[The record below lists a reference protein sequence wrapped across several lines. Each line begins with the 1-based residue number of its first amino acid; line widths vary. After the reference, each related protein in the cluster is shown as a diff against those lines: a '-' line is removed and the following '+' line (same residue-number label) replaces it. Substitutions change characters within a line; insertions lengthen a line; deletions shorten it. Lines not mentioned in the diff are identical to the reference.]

1 MPLETSDITA
11 LADALKNLQQ
21 PAPVNATAVKL
32 PSFWQ
37 GNPEVW
43 FCQVESVFTTR
54 NPAVIT
60 QQTKFEYV
68 IQALDNNTAERV
80 QNIILEPPKN
90 PYDAIKAALI
100 KTFGRTQGEK
110 DQELLNLNGLG
121 NKKPSELLQHMKNLN
136 ADPKTLFKALFLAQ
150 LPPDVRRILAM
161 SSKTDINKL
170 ASEADRITEVARL
183 TQVVQVN
190 ATGASRGPPQQSQRS
205 QVHTGPRPWSKIP
218 GLCKYH
224 STFGDK
230 ARKCEPPCKFGNAL
244 GNGSPG
250 QQ

>member
-43 FCQVESVFTTR
+43 FRQVESVFTTR

-80 QNIILEPPKN
+80 QNIILDPPEN

-100 KTFGRTQGEK
+100 KAFGRTQVEK

-121 NKKPSELLQHMKNLN
+121 DKKPSELLQHMKNLN
-136 ADPKTLFKALFLAQ
+136 ADPNTLFKALFLTQ
-150 LPPDVRRILAM
+150 LPPDVRRILAT
-161 SSKTDINKL
+161 SSKTDIDEL
-170 ASEADRITEVARL
+170 ATEADRITEVARL
-183 TQVVQVN
+183 TQDVQVMPQVPHVAHHNKVN
-190 ATGASRGPPQQSQRS
+190 ASPPSRQ
-205 QVHTGPRPWSKIP
+205 
-218 GLCKYH
+218 
-224 STFGDK
+224 
-230 ARKCEPPCKFGNAL
+230 
-244 GNGSPG
+244 
-250 QQ
+250 